1 MNKLTKALTEK
12 YFATDILGQKFVDM
26 HTILKHPDRN
36 GNGDDIFNGNVPK
49 APARLADKNVV
60 DTTAKPVIPPPD
72 DDYGAEP
79 DEAMKE
85 NTVNENEAIHA
96 WHPHVVKERENVAAA
111 LETHLHHDYSDQHVG
126 YTSQGV
132 DKIREGLGKLGY
144 NHEPL
149 GQGMH
154 DFVKRGEKGVVH
166 SVNVKTGFGNANHVQ
181 MNHTRPTSEDVE
193 MVTIDFSNGDTLD
206 IPIDVSN
213 SIQEVFDSLSNDN
226 KEIFQHLL
234 FESEDTFEQA
244 LDFVESQMITEL
256 SKKTLGSYIKK
267 ATSDAAVSHGNR
279 IGAENSQDKVN
290 SFLNSNSIS
299 RKEKDSVRNILEP
312 NIRASVNSSIA
323 KTAKRIKGIDKAVN
337 RLTKEDAESVNELSV
352 NTLTSYIGKAVRDEP
367 KHHPSSYKHFDHKLK
382 RANGVELA
390 AKKLAGRVWRDNDH
404 KDKK

>member
-96 WHPHVVKERENVAAA
+96 WHPHVVKERKNVAAA

-256 SKKTLGSYIKK
+256 SKEKLGQYMAK
-267 ATSDAAVSHGNR
+267 ATNDMSAKAVKHGSTLANTRGSMVPKDVDLRGKQRQKLVNR
-279 IGAENSQDKVN
+279 IRGIKLAAGKLVAKENIEVA
-290 SFLNSNSIS
+290 
-299 RKEKDSVRNILEP
+299 KENIEP
-312 NIRASVNSSIA
+312 
-323 KTAKRIKGIDKAVN
+323 
-337 RLTKEDAESVNELSV
+337 VNELSV
-352 NTLTSYIGKAVRDEP
+352 NTLTSYVGKAVRDEP
-367 KHHPSSYKHFDHKLK
+367 KHHPSSYKHFDHKLN

-390 AKKLAGRVWRDNDH
+390 AKKLAGKVWRDNDH